1 MPIPSSPDLL
11 TNVLGY
17 AADLN
22 SIPATTPSG
31 SGAFSYQA
39 GFPAIT
45 GFPLT
50 AGGIAPSRQDFNGVF
65 NLIGQHLFFLQSGS
79 LYPWSASLDYLVG
92 AHVLGSDGKEYI
104 AQKSSGPDV
113 PSAPAVN
120 PVGDESGTWLA
131 ATLAY
136 GAPLATSSSPG
147 LMQPD
152 GVTCT
157 VKDGVISNALP
168 AFNTRLVITDSNA
181 AWTPPVTGWARVT
194 VIGGGGGGG
203 KGGSQITGGG
213 GRGGGAGG
221 QTSFGEIVAAGGGG
235 GGGGGATG
243 GADVG
248 GSGGG
253 GASGAVIT
261 QYVYIS
267 TETAVSVV
275 IGAGGAGATNTM
287 GTQGGGDGGGTLGGK
302 GAATSYSPGG
312 GGGVVGGGNGG
323 NAGSFAPFS
332 QAGYLSYP
340 GAAGNGGS
348 NGTGY
353 GGGGGGGS
361 GDVNSNNPTA
371 FLSGIGGDNGSPGGD
386 PDDVNGGNGG
396 DGGQGAVIIEYYD
409 PAKEAHNA

>member
-17 AADLN
+17 AADIN

-147 LMQPD
+147 LIQPD
-152 GVTCT
+152 GITTFVNSS
-157 VKDGVISNALP
+157 GVLSTTLDPTWIGVPRYWRSTTLPPNHCWANGDFVEFADWPQLAQVYNAGGFAGMLM
-168 AFNTRLVITDSNA
+168 AWDADSETQA
-181 AWTPPVTGWARVT
+181 ANLGQWRPDAAEPTGLYTPNLTGQFLRCWTAGEEAQA
-194 VIGGGGGGG
+194 
-203 KGGSQITGGG
+203 GSWHRDEIRNITGGSNLG
-213 GRGGGAGG
+213 NERQDTVFTHG
-221 QTSFGEIVAAGGGG
+221 QTVTDGAFSFAYLNSNKVA
-235 GGGGGATG
+235 
-243 GADVG
+243 G
-248 GSGGG
+248 GSGVGLG
-253 GASGAVIT
+253 SITLDASLVVPTGPQNVP
-261 QYVYIS
+261 QHVWQP
-267 TETAVSVV
+267 VV
-275 IGAGGAGATNTM
+275 IY
-287 GTQGGGDGGGTLGGK
+287 LGK
-302 GAATSYSPGG
+302 
-312 GGGVVGGGNGG
+312 
-323 NAGSFAPFS
+323 
-332 QAGYLSYP
+332 
-340 GAAGNGGS
+340 
-348 NGTGY
+348 
-353 GGGGGGGS
+353 
-361 GDVNSNNPTA
+361 
-371 FLSGIGGDNGSPGGD
+371 
-386 PDDVNGGNGG
+386 
-396 DGGQGAVIIEYYD
+396 
-409 PAKEAHNA
+409 PAE

>member
-11 TNVLGY
+11 ANVLGY

-120 PVGDESGTWLA
+120 PVGDDSGTWLA

-152 GVTCT
+152 GITAFV
-157 VKDGVISNALP
+157 DASGVLSTTLDPTWIGVPRYWRSTTLPPNHCWANGDFVEFADWPQLEQIYNAGGFAGMLM
-168 AFNTRLVITDSNA
+168 AWDADSGTQA
-181 AWTPPVTGWARVT
+181 ANLGQWRPDAAEPTGLYTPNLGGQFMRGWTPEEGNAGAWEEDAIRN
-194 VIGGGGGGG
+194 
-203 KGGSQITGGG
+203 IT
-213 GRGGGAGG
+213 GAGG
-221 QTSFGEIVAAGGGG
+221 SFKSLP
-235 GGGGGATG
+235 
-243 GADVG
+243 
-248 GSGGG
+248 GSDRF
-253 GASGAVIT
+253 SGAFT
-261 QYVYIS
+261 QL
-267 TETAVSVV
+267 
-275 IGAGGAGATNTM
+275 ATT
-287 GTQGGGDGGGTLGGK
+287 
-302 GAATSYSPGG
+302 
-312 GGGVVGGGNGG
+312 
-323 NAGSFAPFS
+323 
-332 QAGYLSYP
+332 
-340 GAAGNGGS
+340 GGS
-348 NGTGY
+348 NDAVGTGPAAF
-353 GGGGGGGS
+353 S
-361 GDVNSNNPTA
+361 FDASLVVPTGPQNVPQHVW
-371 FLSGIGGDNGSPGGD
+371 LP
-386 PDDVNGGNGG
+386 
-396 DGGQGAVIIEYYD
+396 VIIYLGN
-409 PAKEAHNA
+409 PA